1 MAPNNRKIIISCAI
15 TGSVHTPTMSEYL
28 PITPSQ
34 IVDSAVEA
42 AEAGAAIVH
51 LHARNGRDGSP
62 SGDPAHF
69 REICPVLAERTNAI
83 INITTG
89 GSSNMSI
96 EERLAYPVLAK
107 PEMCSLNMGSMNFSI
122 HPVAERITHW
132 RYDWEKPKIEGMK
145 DGVFR
150 NTFADIE
157 YILGHIGEGGT
168 RFELECY
175 DVGHLY
181 NLAYFVDRNIMKP
194 PIFIQAV
201 FGILG
206 GLGPDPE
213 NIFIMRSTADRLF
226 GRDSYHFSVL
236 GAGRHQ
242 MSLLTM
248 GAIMGANVRVG
259 LEDNLYLG
267 PGVKA
272 TSNAE
277 QVRKI
282 RRILEELSF
291 EIAAPSDVR
300 EMLHLKGP
308 ENVQFA

>member
-1 MAPNNRKIIISCAI
+1 MAISNRKIIISCAI

-42 AEAGAAIVH
+42 AEAGATILH
-51 LHARNGRDGSP
+51 IHAREPEAGRP

-69 REICPVLAERTNAI
+69 RKICPVLAERTSAI
-83 INITTG
+83 INVTTG
-89 GSSNMSI
+89 GSSDMRI
-96 EERLAYPVLAK
+96 EQRLAYPLQAK
-107 PEMCSLNMGSMNFSI
+107 PEMCSLNMGSMSFSI
-122 HPVAERITHW
+122 HPVADRITKW
-132 RYDWEKPKIEGMK
+132 RYDWEKPKVEGMK
-145 DGVFR
+145 DCVFK

-157 YILGHIGEGGT
+157 YILGNLGESGT

-181 NLAYFVDRNIMKP
+181 NLAYFVDRNIIKP
-194 PIFIQAV
+194 PLYIQAV

-206 GLGPDPE
+206 GIGPDPE
-213 NIFIMRSTADRLF
+213 NLFVMKATADRLF
-226 GRDSYHFSVL
+226 GRDTYHLSML

-248 GAIMGANVRVG
+248 GAILGANVRVG
-259 LEDNLYLG
+259 LEDNLYIT

-272 TSNAE
+272 TSNAG

-282 RRILEELSF
+282 RNILEQLSL
-291 EIAAPSDVR
+291 EIATPSEVR
-300 EMLHLKGP
+300 EMLQLKGP
-308 ENVQFA
+308 ENVHFA